1 MARKLDY
8 RWRLRQVM
16 ADRGMFAT
24 TDLNEPLA
32 ERGIQLSS
40 SQVYR
45 LVVERPERL
54 SLKVLM
60 GLLDVLDCTIDEL
73 IEPIP
78 AAKPVSGARAAAG
91 GVEAGITALA
101 VKHQLLPPT
110 INYDTPDPEC
120 DLDYV
125 PNTKREAKVEYALSN
140 SFGFGGTNGALLFKR
155 FSD

>member
-24 TDLNEPLA
+24 TDLNGPLA

-60 GLLDVLDCTIDEL
+60 ALLDILDCSDGRADRADRR
-73 IEPIP
+73 PP
-78 AAKPVSGARAAAG
+78 SRSAARGRRHGGAATG
-91 GVEAGITALA
+91 GRG
-101 VKHQLLPPT
+101 
-110 INYDTPDPEC
+110 
-120 DLDYV
+120 
-125 PNTKREAKVEYALSN
+125 R
-140 SFGFGGTNGALLFKR
+140 GR
-155 FSD
+155 